1 MQAEDLLR
9 SLLDSR
15 SQSTTLAEASVEP
28 TRIQLLTVLRREPS
42 SASDLARELSISR
55 QTVYRAFPACIESGL
70 IREEEGQYTLTCAG
84 AYLLRRYRRFTRYER
99 IQILPKIARSKH
111 RHWVLQTLSK
121 QESRRATLNAI
132 AQREPDSSPSRS
144 TIYRV
149 LNEFTQE
156 GYLEN
161 SNGSYIISKKGAQ
174 FLREYER
181 LVRAAEGVLTA
192 KAFLRWLPAELDDF
206 PIEKL
211 EEADM
216 VYNTYKQP
224 HLCLN
229 AFVEVADPELE
240 TFHGIGTIVSPAL
253 ARAYRPVFR
262 GDSKVRLVFT
272 DDVLFELHRDR
283 EFMQFLKKQG
293 YSSFIKRGLYARS
306 AEFRFVKGDLPLH
319 VAVCDEE
326 QVVMAPAPSTGVTE
340 SETTGIVSTNPQ
352 VIGWALNY
360 FEQLSSQGR
369 SPLRAFFD
377 NAVGRRRAT

>member
-15 SQSTTLAEASVEP
+15 SQSTTIAEASVEP
-28 TRIQLLTVLRREPS
+28 TRIQLLAVLRREPH
-42 SASDLARELSISR
+42 SASELARELSISR

-70 IREEEGQYTLTCAG
+70 VREEDGQYTLTCAG
-84 AYLLRRYRRFTRYER
+84 AYLLRRYRRFTQYER
-99 IQILPKIARSKH
+99 IYILPKVARSKH

-132 AQREPDSSPSRS
+132 AKREPDSGPSRS

-161 SNGSYIISKKGAQ
+161 SDGLYIISKEGAQ
-174 FLREYER
+174 FLREHDR
-181 LVRAAEGVLTA
+181 LVRAIEGILTA
-192 KAFLRWLPAELDDF
+192 KAFLRWLPAEFDDF
-206 PIEKL
+206 PIEEL

-253 ARAYRPVFR
+253 AQAYRPVFR
-262 GDSKVRLVFT
+262 GDGKVRLVFT

-283 EFMQFLKKQG
+283 EFMQFLKDQG
-293 YSSFIKRGLYARS
+293 YGTFIKRGLYARN
-306 AEFRFVKGDLPLH
+306 AEFRFVKGELPLH

-326 QVVMAPAPSTGVTE
+326 QVVMAPAPSTGVIE

-369 SPLRAFFD
+369 SPLRAFLD
-377 NAVGRRRAT
+377 CAVGRRRAA

>member
-1 MQAEDLLR
+1 MYNGYKGSFTLMASLYRQPTMQAEDLLR

-28 TRIQLLTVLRREPS
+28 TRFQLLAVLRREPR

-55 QTVYRAFPACIESGL
+55 QTVYRSFPTCIESGL

-84 AYLLRRYRRFTRYER
+84 AYLLRRYRRFTQYER

-161 SNGSYIISKKGAQ
+161 SNGSYLISKEGAQ

-181 LVRAAEGVLTA
+181 LVRAVEGVLTA
-192 KAFLRWLPAELDDF
+192 KAFLRWLPAEFDDF
-206 PIEKL
+206 PIEEL

-216 VYNTYKQP
+216 VYNTYRQP

-229 AFVEVADPELE
+229 AFVEVADPE
-240 TFHGIGTIVSPAL
+240 
-253 ARAYRPVFR
+253 
-262 GDSKVRLVFT
+262 
-272 DDVLFELHRDR
+272 
-283 EFMQFLKKQG
+283 
-293 YSSFIKRGLYARS
+293 
-306 AEFRFVKGDLPLH
+306 
-319 VAVCDEE
+319 
-326 QVVMAPAPSTGVTE
+326 
-340 SETTGIVSTNPQ
+340 
-352 VIGWALNY
+352 
-360 FEQLSSQGR
+360 
-369 SPLRAFFD
+369 
-377 NAVGRRRAT
+377 